1 MEYVFTLKFQ
11 LGDAED
17 SVDVLVE
24 RLAEAGCDDALIG
37 SGIKGRLALE
47 FQREGRSAEE
57 AVRSAL
63 RDVRRALPGATL
75 IEAAPDLVGLA
86 EVAELIGVSRQNM
99 RKLMLAYPESFPA
112 PLHEGSS
119 SLWHLADVLAWL
131 APRGSY
137 AVPEAALEL
146 ATATMRVNL
155 AREAVRLPASS
166 FKRFSALVS

>member
-1 MEYVFTLKFQ
+1 M
-11 LGDAED
+11 
-17 SVDVLVE
+17 
-24 RLAEAGCDDALIG
+24 
-37 SGIKGRLALE
+37 
-47 FQREGRSAEE
+47 
-57 AVRSAL
+57 RSAL

-131 APRGSY
+131 VARGGY